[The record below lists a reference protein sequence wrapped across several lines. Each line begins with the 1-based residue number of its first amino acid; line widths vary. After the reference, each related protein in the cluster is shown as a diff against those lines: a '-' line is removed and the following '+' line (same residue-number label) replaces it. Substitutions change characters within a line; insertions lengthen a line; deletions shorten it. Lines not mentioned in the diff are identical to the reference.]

1 MTQSAVTL
9 HEPGVLSMTERTIST
24 VIGLALAAA
33 AAKPRPNA
41 FLSLLAL
48 AGGAALAYRG
58 ATGYC
63 PLKAA
68 LADQRT

>member
-1 MTQSAVTL
+1 MTQSAVTP
-9 HEPGVLSMTERTIST
+9 HEPGVLSMTERAVST
-24 VIGLALAAA
+24 VIGLALAGA

-41 FLSLLAL
+41 VLSMLAL

-68 LADQRT
+68 LAGQQN